1 MTVADHESAT
11 PLSSSCWDSVSS
23 SAVRSHSFPRRR
35 IMDIVCIGL
44 LVMAHAVLPPPSAA
58 QASSSSSAQIQEH
71 LREAQS
77 DLSANSAEKAAK
89 EFEAILAIDKTNAT
103 ALANL
108 GALAFVRGD
117 YRAAASDFQQA
128 LQSDPSLTKARAL
141 LAISEKRMA
150 DPSAQSLLETSF
162 SQVEDKK
169 IRTQVGME
177 LADSYYQQ
185 GDVEHASG
193 TVAALLQLNP
203 DDADVLYMAQRVY
216 QEMADG
222 ALNKLAILAPKS
234 ARMQQVIAEHL
245 INTGNLSGA
254 IEHYRMALKISPRLP
269 GVHYE
274 IGESLMQLSTAE
286 STLADAQAEF
296 SEAIR
301 TEGDSAGVEVR
312 LGMIAAMRAQPD
324 EAYAHYS
331 KAYALNS
338 NDPDAQ
344 LGLARIFM
352 DRDKPDDALPYLR
365 NVVNADPM
373 NTEARYRLSKV
384 CREIGLLDE
393 ANRQMTLY
401 RESKALRSQVEE
413 AYAQMNKPERKRLN
427 ETSGEDN

>member
-1 MTVADHESAT
+1 MKITKHESDKST
-11 PLSSSCWDSVSS
+11 SFSLWDFVRRSAS
-23 SAVRSHSFPRRR
+23 SACFSRRR
-35 IMDIVCIGL
+35 KISEFACVGL
-44 LVMAHAVLPPPSAA
+44 LVLVAQAGPHPCAA
-58 QASSSSSAQIQEH
+58 QTTNSSSAQIQEH
-71 LREAQS
+71 LRRAQS
-77 DLSANSAEKAAK
+77 DLNANSAEKAAK
-89 EFEAILAIDKTNAT
+89 EFEAILAIDKSNAT

-128 LQSDPSLTKARAL
+128 LQSDPTLSKARAL
-141 LAISEKRMA
+141 LAISEKRLA

-177 LADSYYQQ
+177 LADSYYRQ
-185 GDVEHASG
+185 GDLEHASG
-193 TVAALLQLNP
+193 TVGALLQLNP

-245 INTGNLSGA
+245 INAGNLSGA
-254 IEHYRMALKISPRLP
+254 IEHYRMALKINPRLP

-274 IGESLMQLSTAE
+274 IGESLMQLSTTE
-286 STLADAQAEF
+286 STLNDAQDEF

-312 LGMIAAMRAQPD
+312 LGMIAAMRGQPD
-324 EAYAHYS
+324 AAYAHYAQ
-331 KAYALNS
+331 AYALNS
-338 NDPDAQ
+338 SDPDAQ
-344 LGLARIFM
+344 LGLARSLM
-352 DRDKPDDALPYLR
+352 DRGKPGDAMPYLR
-365 NVVNADPM
+365 NVVNTDPM
-373 NTEARYRLSKV
+373 NTEARYRLAKV
-384 CREIGLLDE
+384 YKQVGLVTE
-393 ANRQMTLY
+393 SNQQMTLF

-413 AYAQMNKPERKRLN
+413 AYAQMNRPERKRPD
-427 ETSGEDN
+427 EISGEDN